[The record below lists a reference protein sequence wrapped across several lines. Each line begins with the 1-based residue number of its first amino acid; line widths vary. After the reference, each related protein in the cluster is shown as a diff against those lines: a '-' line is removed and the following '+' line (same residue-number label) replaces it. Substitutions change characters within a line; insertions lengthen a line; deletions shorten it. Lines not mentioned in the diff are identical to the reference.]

1 MAGCACPID
10 SRPATEPRFR
20 RVLWVALIANA
31 AMFIVEVMAA
41 TASGSMSLY
50 ADSLDF
56 LGDAANYAITLVV
69 LGMSLRARSG
79 AALIK
84 AATMAA
90 FGLWV
95 IANAV
100 SRAFTDLVPDAPMMG
115 SVAVLA
121 LVVNLAV
128 AVALFRFRDGDSNK
142 QSIWLCSR
150 NDAIGNITVLIAA
163 SGVHVSTSAWPD
175 LVVAAL
181 IAGLSLSA
189 AWRVLNLAIAERRE
203 HNHPPRRF
211 VTTEDAGGAD

>member
-1 MAGCACPID
+1 MAGCVCPVD
-10 SRPATEPRFR
+10 SRPPTEPRFR
-20 RVLWVALIANA
+20 RLLWIALVANA
-31 AMFIVEVMAA
+31 AMFIVEIMAA
-41 TASGSMSLY
+41 MASGSMSLY

-56 LGDAANYAITLVV
+56 LSDAANYAITLVV
-69 LGMSLRARSG
+69 LGMSIRARSG

-95 IANAV
+95 IVNAV
-100 SRAFTDLVPDAPMMG
+100 SRAFTDVLPDAPIMG

-121 LVVNLAV
+121 LIVNIGV

-150 NDAIGNITVLIAA
+150 NDAIGNIAVLLAA
-163 SGVHVSTSAWPD
+163 GGVHVSASAWPD

-189 AWRVLNLAIAERRE
+189 AWRVLNMALAERRE
-203 HNHPPRRF
+203 HTHPPHRF
-211 VTTEDAGGAD
+211 ATTKGVGGPD